1 MPETKH
7 KPSKSQPK
15 KDVAVH
21 EAAQVGRFGIVG
33 ILNTLIDFG
42 TLNLLTRLFGL
53 SDLMANIP
61 ATTIA
66 MLFSFFANRNFVF
79 KAHSHGSQVEQAV
92 RFFLFTAFGLYVL
105 QSGINYVFEHVWVW
119 PVGVGVHFAQTIG
132 ITKLVDDQFIVT
144 NGVKAVATLA
154 SLTWNY
160 LTYKRF
166 VFKEYK

>member
-1 MPETKH
+1 MPETK
-7 KPSKSQPK
+7 PQSKQSHSPHVK
-15 KDVAVH
+15 VAH

-33 ILNTLIDFG
+33 IINTLIDFG

-53 SDLMANIP
+53 SNLAANIP

-79 KAHSHGSQVEQAV
+79 KADSHDSQLKQAI
-92 RFFLFTAFGLYVL
+92 RFFAFTAFGLYVL
-105 QSGINYVFEHVWVW
+105 QSGVIYFFEQVWVW
-119 PVGVGVHFAQTIG
+119 PIGVGVHVAQTIG
-132 ITKLVDDQFIVT
+132 VTRLVDDQFIVT
-144 NGVKAVATLA
+144 NSVKALATLV

>member
-1 MPETKH
+1 MPETKP
-7 KPSKSQPK
+7 KPNTDHHPRTKATHE
-15 KDVAVH
+15 VAR
-21 EAAQVGRFGIVG
+21 VGRFGIVG

-53 SDLMANIP
+53 SNLAANIP

-79 KAHSHGSQVEQAV
+79 KAHTHDSQLKQALC
-92 RFFLFTAFGLYVL
+92 FFAFTAFGLYVL
-105 QSGINYVFEHVWVW
+105 QSSVIYFFEQVWVW
-119 PVGVGVHFAQTIG
+119 PIGVGVHVAQTLG
-132 ITKLVDDQFIVT
+132 VTRLVDDQFIVT
-144 NGVKAVATLA
+144 NGVKAVATVV
-154 SLTWNY
+154 SLSWNY